1 MLDHILGGL
10 YGQALG
16 DAWAM
21 PALLTPVDTR
31 EYYHGWID
39 RLMDAPPGHPAH
51 HGLKAGQVTDDTQ
64 QAFALAHA
72 MITDKR
78 VTPQGVAQ
86 ALLTWYDSIG
96 GDTSPYVGPSSR
108 KALQAIRLGADLNTT
123 GSTGDTNGAAMR
135 ISPVGLIHPGDLAGA
150 VEDVALACLPTH
162 NTDVA
167 ISGAAAIAGAISRAM
182 LPGSTLEQII
192 QDGCKAADL
201 GRQRGRRWF
210 GASVSQRIEMAVEI
224 ASTHQSL
231 ALTGR
236 SAALTGRFAE
246 ERIQR
251 LYDRIGSSLS
261 ITESVP
267 AAFGILLLAQG
278 DPHQAAIYAAA
289 LSGDADTVAAMA
301 CAIAGAW
308 VGVKAFNPAVLAQ
321 LRAANPELDFENTA
335 NGLFHLAQAPP
346 SGGQGSAA

>member
-16 DAWAM
+16 DARAM
-21 PALLTPVDTR
+21 PALLTPADTR
-31 EYYHGWID
+31 AYYHGWID
-39 RLMDAPPGHPAH
+39 RLVDAPPTHPVH

-64 QAFALAHA
+64 QAFALAQA
-72 MITDKR
+72 IIARQR
-78 VTPQGVAQ
+78 VTPEAVAE
-86 ALLTWYDSIG
+86 ALLDWYDHVG

-108 KALQAIRLGADLNTT
+108 KALQAIRQGVDLNMT

-135 ISPVGLIHPGDLAGA
+135 IAPVGLIHPGDLVGA
-150 VEDVALACLPTH
+150 VEDTALACLPTH

-167 ISGAAAIAGAISRAM
+167 ISGAAAVAGAISRAM
-182 LPGSTLEQII
+182 LPESSLNQVIA
-192 QDGCKAADL
+192 DGCQAADL
-201 GRQRGRRWF
+201 GRQHGRRWF
-210 GASVSQRIEMAVEI
+210 GASVSQRIEMAIEI
-224 ASTHQSL
+224 ASGPQ
-231 ALTGR
+231 GI
-236 SAALTGRFAE
+236 E

-267 AAFGILLLAQG
+267 AAFGILRMAGG

-301 CAIAGAW
+301 CAIAGTW

-321 LRAANPELDFENTA
+321 LRAANPEFDFENTA
-335 NGLFHLAQAPP
+335 RGLYTLAQANFHK
-346 SGGQGSAA
+346 GSAI